1 MVIRATAREGKTTGA
16 LNMLQLDENKTVI
29 AGADP
34 DRENF
39 ELAEEVPRHEQA
51 RRTTDALWLRNR
63 QAIAGLWNGRDALAA
78 GLNAPQARIPSK
90 YFYDPLGSQLFD
102 AITRLPEYYL
112 TRSEAAIFSRYAGD
126 IARAVGTGRTLIDL
140 GAGNCG
146 KAVSLFGVLKPA
158 HYVAVD
164 IFAEYLETALVRL
177 RQQFPDIGM
186 TGLGMDMCDGLSL
199 PASVPDAGRLFFYP
213 GSSIGNF
220 TPEDAAA
227 FLTDLRR
234 QCQRE
239 GGLLIGVDLI
249 KEKALLDAAYDD
261 ALGVTAAFNLNAL
274 NNVNSVLGSNFDVR
288 DWRHCGFFNQT
299 MSRAEM
305 HVETRLAVDVHWPG
319 GARRFEAGERIH
331 TENSYKYGVGEFGEL
346 LRRAGFRKL
355 TSWTDQRN
363 WFALFYAAA

>member
-1 MVIRATAREGKTTGA
+1 
-16 LNMLQLDENKTVI
+16 MLQLDENKTAI
-29 AGADP
+29 DIGNP

-39 ELAEEVPRHEQA
+39 EFVREAPRHEQA

-63 QAIAGLWNGRDALAA
+63 EAIAGLWNGREALLA
-78 GLNAPQARIPSK
+78 GLNAPQAWIPSK
-90 YFYDPLGSQLFD
+90 YFYDSLGSQLFE
-102 AITRLPEYYL
+102 AITHLPEYYL
-112 TRSEAAIFSRYAGD
+112 TRTEAAIFSRHAGD
-126 IARAVGTGRTLIDL
+126 IAREVGTGRNLIDL
-140 GAGNCG
+140 GAGNCE
-146 KAVSLFGVLKPA
+146 KAASLFGVLKPA

-164 IFAEYLETALVRL
+164 ISADHLETALVRL

-186 TGLGMDMCDGLSL
+186 NGLVMDMSEGLSL

-220 TPEDAAA
+220 TPADAAG
-227 FLTDLRR
+227 FLSDLRR
-234 QCQRE
+234 QCQQQ

-274 NNVNSVLGSNFDVR
+274 NNVNSVLGSNFNVR

-299 MSRAEM
+299 VSRAEM
-305 HVETRLAVDVHWPG
+305 HVETRLAVDVRWPG

-331 TENSYKYGVGEFGEL
+331 TENSYKYSLEEFGEL
-346 LRRAGFRKL
+346 LRRAGFRNV
-355 TSWTDQRN
+355 TAWTDQRN
-363 WFALFYAAA
+363 WFALYYATA